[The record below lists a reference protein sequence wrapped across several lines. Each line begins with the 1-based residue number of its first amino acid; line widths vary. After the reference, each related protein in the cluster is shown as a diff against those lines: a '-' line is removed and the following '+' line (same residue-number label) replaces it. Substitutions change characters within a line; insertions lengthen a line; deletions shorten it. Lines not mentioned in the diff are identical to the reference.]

1 MRLVHTAPSKELA
14 RSAMWST
21 CLPTIEVSNFVKV
34 LRACQVGLY
43 AFSPALRIIV
53 WAEISMQYDR
63 FHDRWLSSDTDNLVL
78 LVRYVA
84 DDGES

>member
-1 MRLVHTAPSKELA
+1 MRLAHTAPSTELA

-21 CLPTIEVSNFVKV
+21 CLPIEVSSFDKV

-63 FHDRWLSSDTDNLVL
+63 FHDRLLFSDTDNLVL